1 MDNLTS
7 LRTASSCEE
16 WGLVICFTGWSG
28 RLKRLNEKT
37 WGVAGI
43 EQTMPRRSSNL
54 SFGVCLV
61 ERPLR
66 EGPCW
71 PREGMWEE
79 GSPTWSPV
87 TLWLACDPG
96 ATTNSWDTCG
106 SLDVKWRSLED
117 APHRMVRKPVDN
129 STGVVVNH
137 ENMGKFFFFSFLL
150 SGIH

>member
-1 MDNLTS
+1 MLVDNLTS

-16 WGLVICFTGWSG
+16 WGLVICFTDWSG

-66 EGPCW
+66 EGPC
-71 PREGMWEE
+71 EGRHV
-79 GSPTWSPV
+79 GGGLTYLKSSHPV
-87 TLWLACDPG
+87 TGL
-96 ATTNSWDTCG
+96 
-106 SLDVKWRSLED
+106 
-117 APHRMVRKPVDN
+117 
-129 STGVVVNH
+129 
-137 ENMGKFFFFSFLL
+137 
-150 SGIH
+150 